1 MSVEEDTKKALE
13 LVARI
18 DEPKALLR
26 LAANAKQKGNI
37 EVERAARLR
46 LYTLLPSQEPGTF
59 EHDVWQ
65 SIFALEGALSDER
78 GKSIRLARTRQK
90 IVRDGELKCVADLI
104 LGKPS
109 KGFQLLAERE
119 MLNLSFEAVALRHR
133 DKFSDPALMAA
144 TERATERL
152 ESFGYKT
159 PVQ

>member
-26 LAANAKQKGNI
+26 LAANAKKKGNI

-59 EHDVWQ
+59 KHDVWQ

-78 GKSIRLARTRQK
+78 GK
-90 IVRDGELKCVADLI
+90 
-104 LGKPS
+104 
-109 KGFQLLAERE
+109 
-119 MLNLSFEAVALRHR
+119 
-133 DKFSDPALMAA
+133 FSDPALMA
-144 TERATERL
+144 ATERL